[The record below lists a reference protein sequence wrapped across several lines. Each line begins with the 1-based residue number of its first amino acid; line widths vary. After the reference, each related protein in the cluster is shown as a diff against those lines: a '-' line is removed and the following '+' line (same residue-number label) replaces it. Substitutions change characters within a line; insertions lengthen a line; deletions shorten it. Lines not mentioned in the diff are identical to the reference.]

1 MAQTASRNDEKH
13 MRRAIEL
20 ALKGKG
26 RTRPNPIV
34 GAVLVKNGRVVGE
47 GYHRKAGGPH
57 AEILALRQAGG
68 RAQGADL
75 FINLEPC
82 CHHGRTP
89 PCTEALIRAGVRRV
103 VVGQRDPN
111 PQVAGRGLRALRR
124 AGIEVLCG
132 VLEKDCREINLA
144 FNKYIVSGRPWTL
157 LKTAMSLDG
166 KIATRKGDSRWIT
179 GARARRVVHEMRA
192 GADAIL
198 VGTGTVVADD
208 PQLTVRLPGRKPRAP
223 IRVILDR
230 LGRVPTRARV
240 FDGAGAGDGR
250 VLLAAGPGFPRA
262 RKSRLEKMGVE
273 VLPIAEN
280 AGGLDLNQLMD
291 ELGRREIT
299 SLLVE
304 GGGELSASLLGAGL
318 VDRVAM
324 FVAPL
329 IIGGKAAPG
338 PVGGLGAGKMA
349 EALKLERLSVTA
361 VGCDWMLEGRPR
373 NAPTT
378 TKG

>member
-1 MAQTASRNDEKH
+1 
-13 MRRAIEL
+13 
-20 ALKGKG
+20 
-26 RTRPNPIV
+26 
-34 GAVLVKNGRVVGE
+34 
-47 GYHRKAGGPH
+47 
-57 AEILALRQAGG
+57 
-68 RAQGADL
+68 
-75 FINLEPC
+75 
-82 CHHGRTP
+82 
-89 PCTEALIRAGVRRV
+89 
-103 VVGQRDPN
+103 
-111 PQVAGRGLRALRR
+111 
-124 AGIEVLCG
+124 
-132 VLEKDCREINLA
+132 
-144 FNKYIVSGRPWTL
+144 
-157 LKTAMSLDG
+157 
-166 KIATRKGDSRWIT
+166 
-179 GARARRVVHEMRA
+179 
-192 GADAIL
+192 
-198 VGTGTVVADD
+198 
-208 PQLTVRLPGRKPRAP
+208 
-223 IRVILDR
+223 
-230 LGRVPTRARV
+230 
-240 FDGAGAGDGR
+240 

-318 VDRVAM
+318 VDRVVM

-338 PVGGLGAGKMA
+338 PVGGLGAGQMA